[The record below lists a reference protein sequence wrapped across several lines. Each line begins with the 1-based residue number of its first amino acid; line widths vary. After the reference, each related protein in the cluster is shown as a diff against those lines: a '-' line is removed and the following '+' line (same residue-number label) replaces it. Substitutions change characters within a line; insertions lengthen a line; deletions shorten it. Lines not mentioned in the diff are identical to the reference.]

1 MKKDNEG
8 NFLLNSEE
16 YQELRQ
22 EIYDELIIQLKSE
35 LKTHI
40 HQGSNCQVCNTT
52 IKLNHYVFS
61 KHLLNSLMSLYE
73 LHIDF
78 PERFSFHK
86 DEIQMNWKKIAN
98 SIGKLKYWKLITD
111 EQLPLGHYRIL
122 PEGRMF
128 LESKIS
134 IPVDVYTFKD
144 KRYRHPKGI
153 KIVEKNFKYFSDKFI
168 KTKKIIN

>member
-1 MKKDNEG
+1 MKKNENG
-8 NFLLNSEE
+8 DFLLNNLE
-16 YQELRQ
+16 YTNLRK
-22 EIYDELIIQLKSE
+22 EIRDELILEMKQE
-35 LKTHI
+35 LKNNI

-61 KHLLNSLMSLYE
+61 KQLLNSLMSLYE
-73 LHIDF
+73 LHMDF

-86 DEIQMNWKKIAN
+86 DQIQLNWKKLSN

-128 LESKIS
+128 LEGKIS
-134 IPVDVYTFKD
+134 IPIDVYTFKD
-144 KRYRHPKGI
+144 KRYKHPKGI
-153 KIVEKNFKYFSDKFI
+153 EIVEKNFKYFSDKFI
-168 KTKKIIN
+168 KTKK

>member
-1 MKKDNEG
+1 MKKNENENG
-8 NFLLNSEE
+8 DFLLNTEE
-16 YQELRQ
+16 YQALRK
-22 EIYDELIIQLKSE
+22 EIYDEIIIQLKSE

-40 HQGSNCQVCNTT
+40 HQGSNCKVCNTT
-52 IKLNHYVFS
+52 IKLNHYLFS

-73 LHIDF
+73 LHVDF

-86 DEIQMNWKKIAN
+86 DQIQMNWKKLSN

-122 PEGRMF
+122 PEGRKF
-128 LESKIS
+128 LEGKIS
-134 IPVDVYTFKD
+134 IPIDVYTFKD

-153 KIVEKNFKYFSDKFI
+153 EIVEKNFKYFSDKFI
-168 KTKKIIN
+168 KTKK